1 MEQVISF
8 VALLL
13 PITLSPGPVAITIAG
28 MGMSNGILR
37 SLPFFFGVLIA
48 ALFISV
54 LSGWGL
60 VGILVTSPVLY
71 KIVRYAGL
79 AYLVYLAWKFM
90 RARPTASKMTGSE
103 YTLYDGMLLLALNP
117 KFYLLVT
124 VSFSQFLKPGQGVV
138 WFLVLGMVS
147 LIAFSLLVWLA
158 AGAGLKP
165 LLKSQRALRAQSIVF
180 GVLLLSVAI
189 YLLLAGQ

>member
-103 YTLYDGMLLLALNP
+103 YTVYDGMLLLALNP

-147 LIAFSLLVWLA
+147 LIAFSLLVWLV

-165 LLKSQRALRAQSIVF
+165 LLKSERALRAQSIVF

-189 YLLLAGQ
+189 YLLLSDQ